1 MSSPN
6 ERPGFFSTCTMKGES
21 AMVAL
26 LSYALRREQ
35 RALSWCRVSG
45 EGTNVVRY
53 RTIIRMTRGFLGIR
67 QIPALMA
74 AVSVRSERAT
84 AKVGSVQRLGVCGGG
99 DMTGRRF
106 QAANDPHPPAAIA
119 ACPPISRQSLCQ
131 VAFGTARHP
140 GSKPVLCLP

>member
-6 ERPGFFSTCTMKGES
+6 ERPGFSSTCTMKGES

-74 AVSVRSERAT
+74 AVSVRPA
-84 AKVGSVQRLGVCGGG
+84 GH
-99 DMTGRRF
+99 
-106 QAANDPHPPAAIA
+106 NDPI
-119 ACPPISRQSLCQ
+119 IGQ
-131 VAFGTARHP
+131 GTSITLRD
-140 GSKPVLCLP
+140 V